1 MRNVMRFSTLAAL
14 VCGALS
20 LSGCARRTGL
30 ELNIDLAG
38 TLTPGKDFD
47 TVKITADPPGS
58 VVEQALFNVDA
69 DTAFPVAVY
78 VWGDTAKH
86 QTANVLVELYQN
98 GATKALKAEKGLVF
112 EDGEIVPV
120 SIVLSNQ

>member
-1 MRNVMRFSTLAAL
+1 MRNMMRSVTFAVLACAAL
-14 VCGALS
+14 A

-47 TVKITADPPGS
+47 TVKIIADPPGT
-58 VVEQALFNVDA
+58 VVEQALFKVDA
-69 DTAFPVAVY
+69 DTSFPVVVY

-98 GATKALKAEKGLVF
+98 GATKALHAERGLVF
-112 EDGEIVPV
+112 EDGEIVPI